1 MYLSDVLS
9 GTAEIANLCGKRNT
23 PQYISGLAGI
33 EIECKVNTVLH
44 HIHIHSSVVGTCC
57 FPADIRVGVGGN
69 CSSGDRKSTR
79 LNSSHVASSY
89 AVFCLKKNRKL
100 TV

>member
-33 EIECKVNTVLH
+33 GIECAVNTVLH
-44 HIHIHSSVVGTCC
+44 HIHIHSRVVGTCC

-69 CSSGDRKSTR
+69 CSSGCELASKWMLLSCVHQTCVP
-79 LNSSHVASSY
+79 VACHGLISW
-89 AVFCLKKNRKL
+89 
-100 TV
+100 

>member
-1 MYLSDVLS
+1 MSSNLISEVTCTVVKACGNLNPPVMYLSDVLS

-57 FPADIRVGVGGN
+57 RSEERRVGEGCG
-69 CSSGDRKSTR
+69 RR
-79 LNSSHVASSY
+79 W
-89 AVFCLKKNRKL
+89 RR
-100 TV
+100 